1 MKSLIKKLLRE
12 GLINKSRNKL
22 IRLEIDE
29 VHKPGEYTHE
39 NVKLGDLYVLE
50 KNMNEAW
57 NIKGGSKTKDPLEVF
72 QMLDNSKFLLDGHHR
87 VCDYIIKSGIIDK
100 EEILKLEIYSNILQI
115 PTKNSIEALGTK
127 LFNGYI
133 PFIEWLKKINIY

>member
-12 GLINKSRNKL
+12 ELVNKL

-39 NVKLGDLYVLE
+39 NVKLEDLYVLE
-50 KNMNEAW
+50 KNMDEAW

-72 QMLDNSKFLLDGHHR
+72 QMLDNSKFLIDGHHR

-100 EEILKLEIYSNILQI
+100 EEILKLEIYSNILQT
-115 PTKNSIEALGTK
+115 PTKNPIEALDGK
-127 LFNGYI
+127 LYNGYI
-133 PFIEWLKKINIY
+133 PFIEWLKKINVY

>member
-12 GLINKSRNKL
+12 ELVNKL

-39 NVKLGDLYVLE
+39 NVKLEDLYVLE

-100 EEILKLEIYSNILQI
+100 EEILKLEIYSNILQTPI
-115 PTKNSIEALGTK
+115 KNSIEALGAK